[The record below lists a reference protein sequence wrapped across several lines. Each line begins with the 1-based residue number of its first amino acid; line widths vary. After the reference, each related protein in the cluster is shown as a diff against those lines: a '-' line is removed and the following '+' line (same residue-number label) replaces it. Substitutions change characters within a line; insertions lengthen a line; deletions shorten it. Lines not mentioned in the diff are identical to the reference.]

1 MHTSFPVRRLTL
13 ALGFIACLLGLSA
26 CATPPPPQ
34 FPELTYTH
42 LPTITLG
49 VAKIEVVSTS
59 KKSDAAP
66 HIEIS
71 MPVTPEQTVRN
82 WARDRLRASG
92 VSGVAKVIIENAS
105 VTETELA
112 RSKGLK
118 GVFTTE
124 QSQRYD
130 ANLKVSIRLEG
141 VPRVSEAFAQAEI
154 KRSQTVPEDVSVNVR
169 EQALFD
175 LTENVMKDFDPAMA
189 ASIRKH
195 LADFIR

>member
-1 MHTSFPVRRLTL
+1 MHKSFPVRRITL
-13 ALGFIACLLGLSA
+13 ALGFFVCIVGLNA

-42 LPTITLG
+42 LPAITLD
-49 VAKIEVVSTS
+49 VAKIEVVSAL
-59 KKSDAAP
+59 KKSDAAL
-66 HIEIS
+66 HIESS
-71 MPVTPEQTVRN
+71 MPVTPEQALRN

-105 VTETELA
+105 VTETELT
-112 RSKGLK
+112 RSEGLK

-130 ANLKVSIRLEG
+130 ADLKVSIRLES

-169 EQALFD
+169 EQALFE
-175 LTENVMKDFDPAMA
+175 LTESVMKDFDPAMA